1 MANIRKSFNFRNGV
15 QVDND
20 NFVVNANGL
29 VGIGTTI
36 PEELLD
42 IRGDVRISGIVS
54 ASQIVSFDLSLVN
67 ADISNKLNVG
77 IVSIVSGVVTS
88 SSSTGII
95 TYFGDGGNLINLP
108 TSQWIDV
115 DPGFGYS
122 SIYSAGNV
130 GVGTTFPNFSFQV
143 GGDPNFSNGLGIN
156 SEGGVYSTGIITAGF
171 FNGDGFLVT
180 NITADN
186 ITSGTLSAN
195 RLPTIPNS
203 NLPSNI
209 SVSGIIT
216 AQSGFVGN
224 ITGNVNST
232 GLSTFSGGIIGSVT
246 GDVVGNVTGN
256 VTGDI
261 TGDVT
266 GDVVGNV
273 TGNVIGNL
281 SGSVFS
287 PGISTFNGGIE
298 GNLTGNVTGD
308 ITGNVLGNILSLGIS
323 TFLGGIN
330 ADINGDITGNV
341 TGDVTGNIFGNL
353 TGSVFSPGISTFN
366 GGIEGNLTGNVTGDI
381 TGDVVGIA
389 DTARDLT
396 SDARVTIDHINSQTS
411 ESGINTISSRLDVFG
426 TIGINTDSPQ
436 SDIHI
441 VNDSEAYLQLTA
453 VESTIIVGSNLNP
466 TENSGGI
473 RFGNQSSIY
482 QYSTSNSLDI
492 INYDE
497 GNLNYYLSYG
507 IGSLGTGNFNWIY
520 GPDESNPLMSLTYDG
535 NLGIGITDPT
545 DKLEVA
551 GNTIIRQ
558 DLTVDQNIFA
568 IGAGSSTSVQTLYI
582 IDGTSGL
589 LDSNGNQIIGPSNQN
604 IDVASGISTFFNI
617 QIDNNAVFNGNIG
630 VRTENP
636 EDPIQIGAATTLGD
650 YVSISEYGIGL
661 GTAANSNGFFI
672 DALSKEV
679 LFGAVSIGST
689 EDVLDIPTNKIL
701 YVEGDSEF
709 NGNVGIGTDDP
720 TSSLTVVGDANIT
733 GIVTSMGGFTSGVG
747 VTNPV
752 KITVSGNIL
761 TFNVIGV
768 GSTSLLLY

>member
-36 PEELLD
+36 PEQLLD
-42 IRGDVRISGIVS
+42 VRGDARISGILTV
-54 ASQIVSFDLSLVN
+54 SQIVSSDLSLVTAN
-67 ADISNKLNVG
+67 ISNKLNVG

-115 DPGFGYS
+115 DPGFGYT

-224 ITGNVNST
+224 VTGDVNSS

-256 VTGDI
+256 VNSSGVSTFSGGI
-261 TGDVT
+261 IGNVT
-266 GDVVGNV
+266 GDVNSSGLSTFSGGIIGNV
-273 TGNVIGNL
+273 TGNVIGD
-281 SGSVFS
+281 V
-287 PGISTFNGGIE
+287 I
-298 GNLTGNVTGD
+298 GNITGD
-308 ITGNVLGNILSLGIS
+308 I
-323 TFLGGIN
+323 
-330 ADINGDITGNV
+330 
-341 TGDVTGNIFGNL
+341 
-353 TGSVFSPGISTFN
+353 
-366 GGIEGNLTGNVTGDI
+366 
-381 TGDVVGIA
+381 VGIA

-441 VNDSEAYLQLTA
+441 VNDSEAYLQLTGP
-453 VESTIIVGSNLNP
+453 ESTIIVGNNLNP

-473 RFGNQSSIY
+473 KFGNQSLIY
-482 QYSTSNSLDI
+482 EYSTSNSLDI

-507 IGSLGTGNFNWIY
+507 FGSAGTGNFNWIY
-520 GPDESNPLMSLTYDG
+520 APDASNPLMSLTYDG

-558 DLTVDQNIFA
+558 DLTVDQNLNVNENINVDQDIVA
-568 IGAGSSTSVQTLYI
+568 IGAGSSVSVDTLYVYGGKSRI
-582 IDGTSGL
+582 LNPNGTEMFP
-589 LDSNGNQIIGPSNQN
+589 DNGEGT
-604 IDVASGISTFFNI
+604 GISTFSNI
-617 QIDNNAVFNGNIG
+617 TVLNNAIIDGKIGIGNTAPLEFLHIG
-630 VRTENP
+630 GDYLIDP
-636 EDPIQIGAATTLGD
+636 EDALVATA
-650 YVSISEYGIGL
+650 SGIGIGTTSIRFGL
-661 GTAANSNGFFI
+661 GI
-672 DALSKEV
+672 DAESSDAI
-679 LFGAVSIGST
+679 FGT
-689 EDVLDIPTNKIL
+689 
-701 YVEGDSEF
+701 
-709 NGNVGIGTDDP
+709 VGIGTTDTDSTQVRLYVNGP
-720 TSSLTVVGDANIT
+720 SIFAGNLSISGVTTSIGGFNSGAGNAVQITTSGNQLIFNVPGVGTTSLTL
-733 GIVTSMGGFTSGVG
+733 F
-747 VTNPV
+747 
-752 KITVSGNIL
+752 
-761 TFNVIGV
+761 
-768 GSTSLLLY
+768 